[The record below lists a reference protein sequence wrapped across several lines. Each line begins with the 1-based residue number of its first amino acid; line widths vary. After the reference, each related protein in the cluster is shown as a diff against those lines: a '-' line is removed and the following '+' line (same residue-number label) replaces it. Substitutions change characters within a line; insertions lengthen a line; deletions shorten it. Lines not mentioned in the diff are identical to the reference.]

1 MVCLCKDY
9 PGDFTPLMHLLNF
22 SLVLSGYDI
31 PLIHFRTA
39 SQNTENTEI
48 ITSMCKKDSV

>member
-48 ITSMCKKDSV
+48 ITSMCK